1 MKRLLSIE
9 LQKIWQNKAS
19 KVLTIIY
26 FLSLTLLATIALI
39 EFEFGPFKF
48 RAAESGFFNFP
59 YIWHFTTYVASWLK
73 IFLAVIIVSMIANEY
88 SYGTLK
94 QNLID
99 GMSKKEFLLSKIY
112 TILLFSAV
120 STVLVFIISLILGLK
135 YSSFTEVGIIFS
147 DLEYLFAYFL
157 KHVAFFSFCLFLALL
172 IKRSAFTLGFIFV
185 WFLGENVG
193 HAILKYKILGYK
205 HSDKNTAVIDWVKD
219 ALPLE
224 SMSNLIVEPFS
235 RLSFIKSVTKTVG
248 TSIEKNYNVEPIF
261 IAIVLFWTALFLFLS
276 FKILKKRDL

>member
-205 HSDKNTAVIDWVKD
+205 HSDKSTAVIDWVKD

>member
-1 MKRLLSIE
+1 MTRLLSIE
-9 LQKIWQNKAS
+9 LQKIWQNRS
-19 KVLTIIY
+19 SRILTIIY
-26 FLSLTLLATIALI
+26 FLSLTLLATVALI

-112 TILLFSAV
+112 TIILFSFV
-120 STVLVFIISLILGLK
+120 STILVFIISLILGLK

-185 WFLGENVG
+185 WFMAENVG

-205 HSDKNTAVIDWVKD
+205 QGDKDTVVIDWVKD

-235 RLSFIKSVTKTVG
+235 RLSFIKSITTTVG
-248 TSIEKNYNVEPIF
+248 ANFKNNYEVQPINV
-261 IAIVLFWTALFLFLS
+261 AIVIFWTTLFLFLS
-276 FKILKKRDL
+276 FYILKKRDL

>member
-9 LQKIWQNKAS
+9 LQKIWQNRAS

-26 FLSLTLLATIALI
+26 FLSLTLLASIALI
-39 EFEFGPFKF
+39 EFDFGPFKF
-48 RAAESGFFNFP
+48 KAAESGFFNFP
-59 YIWHFTTYVASWLK
+59 YIWHFTTFVASWLK

-112 TILLFSAV
+112 TIFLFSAV
-120 STVLVFIISLILGLK
+120 STVVVFVISLILGLK

-147 DLEYLFAYFL
+147 DLEYLFAFFL

-193 HAILKYKILGYK
+193 HAILKYNILGYK
-205 HSDKNTAVIDWVKD
+205 PGDKDTVVIDWVKD
-219 ALPLE
+219 VLPLE
-224 SMSNLIVEPFS
+224 SMSNLIKEPFS

-248 TSIEKNYNVEPIF
+248 ASIEKNYDVQPITV
-261 IAIVLFWTALFLFLS
+261 AIVIFWTSLFLFLS
-276 FKILKKRDL
+276 FYILKKRDL

>member
-1 MKRLLSIE
+1 MIRLLSIE
-9 LQKIWQNKAS
+9 LQKIWQNRSS

-26 FLSLTLLATIALI
+26 FLSLTLLATVALI
-39 EFEFGPFKF
+39 EFEFGPFKV

-99 GMSKKEFLLSKIY
+99 GMSKKEFLLSKVY
-112 TILLFSAV
+112 TIILFSIV
-120 STVLVFIISLILGLK
+120 STLLVFIISLILGLK
-135 YSSFTEVGIIFS
+135 YSSFTEASIIFS

-185 WFLGENVG
+185 WFIGENAG

-205 HSDKNTAVIDWVKD
+205 QGDKDTVIIDWVKD
-219 ALPLE
+219 VLPLE
-224 SMSNLIVEPFS
+224 SMSNLIVEPFT
-235 RLSFIKSVTKTVG
+235 RLSFVKSVTTTVG
-248 TSIEKNYNVEPIF
+248 ATFENNYEVHPINV
-261 IAIVLFWTALFLFLS
+261 AIVLFWTILFLFLS
-276 FKILKKRDL
+276 FYILKKRDL

>member
-1 MKRLLSIE
+1 MIRLLSIE
-9 LQKIWQNKAS
+9 LQKIWQNTAS

-26 FLSLTLLATIALI
+26 FLSLTLLATIALV
-39 EFEFGPFKF
+39 EFDFGVFKF
-48 RAAESGFFNFP
+48 EAAKSGFFNFP
-59 YIWHFTTYVASWLK
+59 YIWHFTTFIASWLK

-99 GMSKKEFLLSKIY
+99 GMSKKEFLLSKVY
-112 TILLFSAV
+112 TIILFSIV

-135 YSSFTEVGIIFS
+135 YSSFTETGIIFS

-185 WFLGENVG
+185 WFLGENIG
-193 HAILKYKILGYK
+193 HAILKYQILGYT
-205 HSDKNTAVIDWVKD
+205 HLDKDTTFIDGVKNV
-219 ALPLE
+219 LPLE
-224 SMSNLIVEPFS
+224 SMSNLIIEPFT
-235 RLSFIKSVTKTVG
+235 RLNFVKSVTTTVG
-248 TSIEKNYNVEPIF
+248 ATFEKNYDVQPMNV
-261 IAIVLFWTALFLFLS
+261 AIVILWTSLFLFLS
-276 FKILKKRDL
+276 FYILKKRDL

>member
-19 KVLTIIY
+19 RILTIVY
-26 FLSLTLLATIALI
+26 FLSLSLLATVALI
-39 EFEFGPFKF
+39 EFDFGVFKF
-48 RAAESGFFNFP
+48 EAAKSGFFNFP
-59 YIWHFTTYVASWLK
+59 YIWHFTTFIASWLK

-99 GMSKKEFLLSKIY
+99 GMSKKEFLLSKVY
-112 TILLFSAV
+112 TILLFSFV
-120 STVLVFIISLILGLK
+120 STILVFVISLILGLK
-135 YSSFTEVGIIFS
+135 YSSFTEIGIIFS

-185 WFLGENVG
+185 WFLGENIG
-193 HAILKYKILGYK
+193 HAILKYEILGYT
-205 HSDKNTAVIDWVKD
+205 HLDKDTIVIDWVKD
-219 ALPLE
+219 ILPLE
-224 SMSNLIVEPFS
+224 SMSNLIVEPFT
-235 RLSFIKSVTKTVG
+235 RLNFIKSVTTSVG
-248 TSIEKNYNVEPIF
+248 ATIEKNYAVEPIS
-261 IAIVLFWTALFLFLS
+261 IVIVLFWTCLFLLLS
-276 FKILKKRDL
+276 FYILKKRDL

>member
-1 MKRLLSIE
+1 MTRLLSIE
-9 LQKIWQNKAS
+9 LQKIWQNRS
-19 KVLTIIY
+19 SRILTIIY
-26 FLSLTLLATIALI
+26 FLSLTLLATVALI

-112 TILLFSAV
+112 TIILFSFV
-120 STVLVFIISLILGLK
+120 STILVFIISLILGLK

-157 KHVAFFSFCLFLALL
+157 KHVAFFSFCFFLALL
-172 IKRSAFTLGFIFV
+172 IKRSAFTLGFTFV
-185 WFLGENVG
+185 WFMAENVG

-205 HSDKNTAVIDWVKD
+205 QGDKDTVVIDWVKD

-224 SMSNLIVEPFS
+224 SMSNLIVEPFT
-235 RLSFIKSVTKTVG
+235 RLNFVKSVTTTVG
-248 TSIEKNYNVEPIF
+248 ANFENNYNVQPINV
-261 IAIVLFWTALFLFLS
+261 AIVTFWTILFLFLS
-276 FKILKKRDL
+276 FYILKKRDL

>member
-1 MKRLLSIE
+1 MIRLLSIE
-9 LQKIWQNKAS
+9 LQKIWQNRSS

-26 FLSLTLLATIALI
+26 FLSLTLLATVALI
-39 EFEFGPFKF
+39 EFEFGPFKV

-99 GMSKKEFLLSKIY
+99 GMSKKEFLISKVY
-112 TILLFSAV
+112 TIILFSII
-120 STVLVFIISLILGLK
+120 STLFVFTISLILGLK
-135 YSSFTEVGIIFS
+135 YSSFTEASIIFS

-185 WFLGENVG
+185 WFLAENVG

-205 HSDKNTAVIDWVKD
+205 QGDKDTAIIDWVKD
-219 ALPLE
+219 VLPLE
-224 SMSNLIVEPFS
+224 SMSNLIVEPFT
-235 RLSFIKSVTKTVG
+235 RLSFVKSVTTTVG
-248 TSIEKNYNVEPIF
+248 ATFENNYEVQPINV
-261 IAIVLFWTALFLFLS
+261 AIVIFWTTLFVFLS
-276 FKILKKRDL
+276 FYILKKRDL

>member
-19 KVLTIIY
+19 RILTIIY
-26 FLSLTLLATIALI
+26 FLSLSLLATVALI
-39 EFEFGPFKF
+39 EFDFGIFKF
-48 RAAESGFFNFP
+48 EAAKSGFFNFP
-59 YIWHFTTYVASWLK
+59 YIWHFTTFIASCLK

-99 GMSKKEFLLSKIY
+99 GMSKKEFLLSKVY
-112 TILLFSAV
+112 TILVFSLV
-120 STVLVFIISLILGLK
+120 STILVFLISLILGLK
-135 YSSFTEVGIIFS
+135 YSSYTEMGIIFS

-185 WFLGENVG
+185 WFLSENIG
-193 HAILKYKILGYK
+193 HAILKYQILGYT
-205 HSDKNTAVIDWVKD
+205 HLDKDTLVIDWVKNT
-219 ALPLE
+219 LPLE
-224 SMSNLIVEPFS
+224 SMSNLIIEPFT
-235 RLSFIKSVTKTVG
+235 RLNFIKSVTNTVG
-248 TSIEKNYNVEPIF
+248 ATIEKNYAVQPIN
-261 IAIVLFWTALFLFLS
+261 IAIVLFWTCVFLFLS
-276 FKILKKRDL
+276 FYILKKRDL

>member
-1 MKRLLSIE
+1 MIRLLSIE

-19 KVLTIIY
+19 KILTIIY
-26 FLSLTLLATIALI
+26 FLSLTLLATIALV
-39 EFEFGPFKF
+39 EFDFGVFKF
-48 RAAESGFFNFP
+48 EAAKSGFFNFP
-59 YIWHFTTYVASWLK
+59 YIWHFTTFIASWLK

-112 TILLFSAV
+112 TIILFSIV

-135 YSSFTEVGIIFS
+135 YSSFTETGIIFS

-157 KHVAFFSFCLFLALL
+157 KHVAFFSFCLFLGLL

-185 WFLGENVG
+185 WFLGENIG
-193 HAILKYKILGYK
+193 HAILKYQILGYT
-205 HSDKNTAVIDWVKD
+205 HLDKDTTFIDGVKNV
-219 ALPLE
+219 LPLE
-224 SMSNLIVEPFS
+224 SMSNLIVEPFT
-235 RLSFIKSVTKTVG
+235 RLNFVKSVTTTVG
-248 TSIEKNYNVEPIF
+248 ATFEKNYDVQPITV
-261 IAIVLFWTALFLFLS
+261 AIVIFWTALFLFLS
-276 FKILKKRDL
+276 FTILKKRDL

>member
-19 KVLTIIY
+19 RILTIVY
-26 FLSLTLLATIALI
+26 FLSLSLLASVALI
-39 EFEFGPFKF
+39 EFDFGVFKF
-48 RAAESGFFNFP
+48 EAAKSGFFNFP
-59 YIWHFTTYVASWLK
+59 YIWHFTTFIASWLK

-99 GMSKKEFLLSKIY
+99 GMSKKEFLLSKVY
-112 TILLFSAV
+112 TILLFSFV
-120 STVLVFIISLILGLK
+120 STILVFVISLILGLK
-135 YSSFTEVGIIFS
+135 YSSFTEIGIIFS

-185 WFLGENVG
+185 WFLGENIG
-193 HAILKYKILGYK
+193 HAILKYEILGYT
-205 HSDKNTAVIDWVKD
+205 HLDKDTIVIDWVKD
-219 ALPLE
+219 ILPLE
-224 SMSNLIVEPFS
+224 SMSNLIVEPFT
-235 RLSFIKSVTKTVG
+235 RLNFIKSVTTSVG
-248 TSIEKNYNVEPIF
+248 ATIEKNYAVEPIS
-261 IAIVLFWTALFLFLS
+261 IVIVLFWTCLFLLLS
-276 FKILKKRDL
+276 FYILKKRDL

>member
-1 MKRLLSIE
+1 MIRLLSIE
-9 LQKIWQNKAS
+9 LQKIWQNRS
-19 KVLTIIY
+19 SRILTIIY

-39 EFEFGPFKF
+39 EFEVGPFKV

-112 TILLFSAV
+112 TILLFSVV
-120 STVLVFIISLILGLK
+120 STVFVFLISLILGLK
-135 YSSFTEVGIIFS
+135 YSSFTEASIIFS
-147 DLEYLFAYFL
+147 DLEYLFAYLL
-157 KHVAFFSFCLFLALL
+157 KHVAFFSFCLFLGLL

-185 WFLGENVG
+185 WFLAENAG
-193 HAILKYKILGYK
+193 HAILKYQILGYK
-205 HSDKNTAVIDWVKD
+205 HGDKDTVVIDWVKD
-219 ALPLE
+219 VLPLE
-224 SMSNLIVEPFS
+224 SMSNLIVEPFT
-235 RLSFIKSVTKTVG
+235 RLNFVKSVTSTVG
-248 TSIEKNYNVEPIF
+248 ANFENNYDVQPINV
-261 IAIVLFWTALFLFLS
+261 AIVLFWTSLFLFLS
-276 FKILKKRDL
+276 FYILKKRDL

>member
-1 MKRLLSIE
+1 MIRLLSIE
-9 LQKIWQNKAS
+9 LQKIWQNRAS
-19 KVLTIIY
+19 KILTIVY
-26 FLSLTLLATIALI
+26 FLSLTLLATVALI
-39 EFEFGPFKF
+39 EFEFGPIKV

-59 YIWHFTTYVASWLK
+59 YIWHFTTYMASWLK

-112 TILLFSAV
+112 TIILFSIV
-120 STVLVFIISLILGLK
+120 STILVFIISLILGLK
-135 YSSFTEVGIIFS
+135 YSSFTEASIIFS

-185 WFLGENVG
+185 WFMGENVG
-193 HAILKYKILGYK
+193 HAILKYEILDYSPK
-205 HSDKNTAVIDWVKD
+205 DKDTVVIDWVKD
-219 ALPLE
+219 VLPLE
-224 SMSNLIVEPFS
+224 SMANLIVEPFT
-235 RLSFIKSVTKTVG
+235 RLNFVKSVSSTVG
-248 TSIEKNYNVEPIF
+248 ATFENNYDVQPINV
-261 IAIVLFWTALFLFLS
+261 AIVLFWTTLFLFLS
-276 FKILKKRDL
+276 FYILKKRDL